1 MEKLESFLVNI
12 DQIFKDDRGYI
23 KTLFNLKSNNVSLIF
38 SKKNSIR
45 SNHYHLTDWHYI
57 YVIKGAFE
65 YYYKSLKKYSK
76 IKKILVKKNQM
87 IFTPAKEIHATKF
100 LQDTLLVVISKN
112 PRDQKNYEKDLVR
125 KVIIS

>member
-1 MEKLESFLVNI
+1 MKKLESYLVNI

-57 YVIKGAFE
+57 YVIKGSFE
-65 YYYKSLKKYSK
+65 YYYKSLRKYSK
-76 IKKILVKKNQM
+76 IKKILVKK
-87 IFTPAKEIHATKF
+87 IKWFLHLLKKF
-100 LQDTLLVVISKN
+100 MQLNFYKIL
-112 PRDQKNYEKDLVR
+112 Y
-125 KVIIS
+125 

>member
-65 YYYKSLKKYSK
+65 YYYKSLKKFQNS
-76 IKKILVKKNQM
+76 KILVKKSNDFH
-87 IFTPAKEIHATKF
+87 I
-100 LQDTLLVVISKN
+100 
-112 PRDQKNYEKDLVR
+112 
-125 KVIIS
+125 

>member
-1 MEKLESFLVNI
+1 
-12 DQIFKDDRGYI
+12 
-23 KTLFNLKSNNVSLIF
+23 
-38 SKKNSIR
+38 
-45 SNHYHLTDWHYI
+45 
-57 YVIKGAFE
+57 
-65 YYYKSLKKYSK
+65 
-76 IKKILVKKNQM
+76 M